1 MATAVQKITSLACSR
16 DIPFNKLV
24 LAQENV
30 RRVKA
35 GISIEDLADDIA
47 YRGLLQ
53 NLNVRPVLDEA
64 GQETGMFAV
73 PAGGRRYRALEL
85 LVRRKRLAKTASVP
99 CNVREAD
106 SPISAEDDSYAEN
119 VRRIDLHP
127 LDQFR
132 AFQRFVELGQGVE
145 EIAARHFVTP
155 VVVRQRLRLAAVSPK
170 LLDVY
175 AEDGMTLD
183 QLMAFTVNDDHARQ
197 EQVWEDLQRAYNKD
211 AYYIRRLLTE
221 SAVQAS
227 GRRAVF
233 VGIDAYEQAGGLV
246 LRDLFTPDGGG
257 WLQDVAL
264 LDRLVAEKLA
274 TEAEAIVAEGWK
286 WIEAALDLPYG
297 VAHGMRRIYADDPAL
312 TDEEREAYDALR
324 IEFAAIEE
332 EFSDSPDDLP
342 DEVDRRLGEIEV
354 ALETYQSRPVAF
366 DPAEVSRAGVFV
378 TVDGDGEL
386 RIERGFV
393 RPEDE
398 PPVAP
403 AIVASTE
410 GEVVEGDGPDLPT
423 GEPVAPTV
431 SVLGLTPAPEP
442 SEEDE
447 GVKPLPEQL
456 MRELTAHRTL
466 ALRDAVA
473 ASPRVAM
480 TLLLHRLVVDQF
492 RRGSHG
498 ACLEVTVRSVYF
510 SAQAADL
517 KSSASA
523 QGVEE
528 RQKAWGERLPDGDDQ
543 ALWDWLDGLDDAD
556 RAALL
561 AHCVSYGV
569 NALFEKVD
577 RYGGAGLSQHGLD
590 RRFAEADRLA
600 NATGLDLAEAGWRPT
615 YDNYLGRVTKGR
627 ILEAV
632 REAKGEQAAQ
642 LIDHLKK
649 AEMAREAERLLD
661 GTGWLP
667 EPLRTFGDFEP
678 TDGPADG
685 AEPDGTDEAGVT
697 ALPAFLTDEDEPATE
712 PLAIA
717 AE

>member
-35 GISIEDLADDIA
+35 GVSIESLADDIA

-73 PAGGRRYRALEL
+73 PAGGRRYRALDL
-85 LVRRKRLAKTASVP
+85 LVRRKRLAKTAPVP

-106 SPISAEDDSYAEN
+106 SPITAEDDSYAEN

-183 QLMAFTVNDDHARQ
+183 QLMAFTVNGDQTRQ
-197 EQVWEDLQRAYNKD
+197 EQVWDDLQRAYNKD

-221 SAVQAS
+221 SAVAAS
-227 GRRAVF
+227 DRRAVF
-233 VGIDAYEQAGGLV
+233 VGIDTYEQAGGV
-246 LRDLFTPDGGG
+246 ILRDLFTPDGGG

-264 LDRLVAEKLA
+264 LDRMVAEKLA

-286 WIEAALDLPYG
+286 WIEGALDLPYG
-297 VAHGMRRIYADDPAL
+297 VAHGLRRIYADDPAL
-312 TDEEREAYDALR
+312 ADEEREAYDALR

-332 EFSDSPDDLP
+332 RFSDSPDDLP
-342 DEVDRRLGEIEV
+342 DEVDRRLGEIEA

-366 DPAEVSRAGVFV
+366 DPAEVARAGAFV

-386 RIERGFV
+386 RVERGFV

-403 AIVASTE
+403 AIVAGAE
-410 GEVVEGDGPDLPT
+410 GEPVEGDGPDIPT
-423 GEPVAPTV
+423 GEPNAPTV
-431 SVLGLTPAPEP
+431 TVLGLTPAPEP
-442 SEEDE
+442 VEEDE

-473 ASPRVAM
+473 ASPGIAM

-517 KSSASA
+517 KTSPSATR
-523 QGVEE
+523 VEE
-528 RQKAWGERLPDGDDQ
+528 RQQDWGQRLPDGDDQ
-543 ALWDWLDGLDDAD
+543 ALWDWLDGLDDES

-577 RYGGAGLSQHGLD
+577 RFGGAGLSQHGLD
-590 RRFAEADRLA
+590 RRLAEADRLSV
-600 NATGLDLAEAGWRPT
+600 ATGLDMAEAGWRPT
-615 YDNYLGRVTKGR
+615 VDNYLGRVTKGR

-649 AEMAREAERLLD
+649 AEMAREAERLLVD
-661 GTGWLP
+661 TAWLP
-667 EPLRTFGDFEP
+667 EPLRTFGDPEP
-678 TDGPADG
+678 ANDPA
-685 AEPDGTDEAGVT
+685 ASNEPGDANETVVT
-697 ALPAFLTDEDEPATE
+697 ALPTFLTDEDEQAVE